1 MLKDDRTVIERLDD
15 IENKIPTIEHRK
27 PRPISEVIGRPF
39 VDYLNEATV
48 YGFEDDLR
56 KFNKTIRKKK
66 TKLVVWI
73 SILIAILVFDIVS
86 FAANKQLEWL
96 LVIATLLTL
105 IPYVFTLIVLSK
117 QKNKQPMRSFWNVKN
132 TELYLSNDGNH
143 KKIVKEESNGAVF
156 YILLISKLIAMVASL
171 GGVFWYFIDATLST
185 ANGALY
191 WIDSILG
198 YVIILANLISIYRVE
213 NPYYFFNYIIEVE
226 DSYVTYP
233 NLDYFKK

>member
-1 MLKDDRTVIERLDD
+1 MLKDDRTIIERLDD
-15 IENKIPTIEHRK
+15 IENKIPTIKHRE

-39 VDYLNEATV
+39 ADYLNDATV

-105 IPYVFTLIVLSK
+105 IPYVFALIVLSK

-143 KKIVKEESNGAVF
+143 KKIVEEESNGAVF
-156 YILLISKLIAMVASL
+156 YILLISKIIAIAASV
-171 GGVFWYFIDATLST
+171 GGVFWYFIASMQTT

-191 WIDSILG
+191 WIGSILG

-213 NPYYFFNYIIEVE
+213 KPYYFFNYIIEVE